1 MWKRANRSGRPTRC
15 PSVPGPSEPTRSGFQ
30 LYAPAGAAVWNTPTL
45 DLERRLIYAGTSNAY
60 LTGPDGGTTDAIVA
74 FEMDTGRRAW
84 WSQMTLND
92 NNRGGCGLTSEESRI
107 NCPGFVRGPNDDVS
121 ASPIL
126 YDLPDGRTVLL
137 VPQESGRLT
146 AIDPDNEGEK
156 IWVGQV
162 GNTLGSSIFG
172 GAFDGELFYRGVGFT
187 DGTGAMGAMRPS
199 DGERVWYTELPRP
212 DDCGEADQR
221 SCSTRQTGG
230 TTAMPG
236 VAFTGARDGV
246 LRAYSSG
253 DGEIIWEFPT
263 NRPFNTVNG
272 VPGHGGGFSG
282 PGGPTIVDGMLFTG
296 SGYSI
301 GGGAPGNVLLAFG
314 ID

>member
-1 MWKRANRSGRPTRC
+1 MPT
-15 PSVPGPSEPTRSGFQ
+15 PESFHGP
-30 LYAPAGAAVWNTPTL
+30 
-45 DLERRLIYAGTSNAY
+45 
-60 LTGPDGGTTDAIVA
+60 
-74 FEMDTGRRAW
+74 
-84 WSQMTLND
+84 ND
-92 NNRGGCGLTSEESRI
+92 DNRGGCGTTPEESRI

-126 YDLPDGRTVLL
+126 YDLPSGRTVLM

-156 IWVGQV
+156 IWVSQV
-162 GNTLGSSIFG
+162 GNTMGTGSIFG
-172 GAFDGELFYRGVGFT
+172 GAFDGELFYRGLGFP

-199 DGERVWYTELPRP
+199 DGERVWYTELPMP
-212 DDCGEADQR
+212 DGCSEADQR
-221 SCSTRQTGG
+221 SCGTRQTGG

-246 LRAYSSG
+246 LRAYSSR
-253 DGEIIWEFPT
+253 DGRIIWEFPT
-263 NRPFNTVNG
+263 NRPFDTVNG
-272 VPGHGGGFSG
+272 VPGHGGAFGG

-301 GGGAPGNVLLAFG
+301 LGGSAGNVLLAFG